1 MGLQRCLVWL
11 SQSNMM
17 LWSASGFEKKRGGGG
32 KRLLLAAKQ
41 PYLISTSLFKMILLN
56 AGCKCMYSV
65 IQYLLGVVVHWW
77 LNWRLKQSNN
87 GREKKRLM
95 VRVWDLFA
103 GSVSK
108 WCTVLESSEC
118 QFAVEK
124 SLIAFQFLSLPA
136 VINPTTGR
144 KRLELFN
151 MAPGE
156 FTAEVSA
163 VQLPCFY
170 CFYCFCSGTFLLKK
184 KKKAALKI
192 FLSSLPPC

>member
-1 MGLQRCLVWL
+1 MQVHVQCYTA
-11 SQSNMM
+11 
-17 LWSASGFEKKRGGGG
+17 SAGSSGA
-32 KRLLLAAKQ
+32 LM
-41 PYLISTSLFKMILLN
+41 T
-56 AGCKCMYSV
+56 V
-65 IQYLLGVVVHWW
+65 
-77 LNWRLKQSNN
+77 NWRLKQSNN
-87 GREKKRLM
+87 GTEKKRLT

-108 WCTVLESSEC
+108 WCTVLESLEC

-136 VINPTTGR
+136 VIKPTTGR

-184 KKKAALKI
+184 KRWLGKYFCRRFHPVNLGLL
-192 FLSSLPPC
+192 FMGVNTNWCG